1 MAENAAVPA
10 CSPRGRPPAWRES
23 TRPGLG
29 TFVTIGLEPPGGGPS
44 ASGDD
49 PSVAAADALLGG
61 AFKVIERVQAL
72 MSFHSGG
79 SDLARL
85 NAAAAGEVIRVD
97 PETFAVLQLAAA
109 VSRASAGVFDV
120 TVAPALVAAGRLP
133 VPPGAPPDPLARW
146 SDLELDPPDG
156 IRLRRRLWADLGGI
170 AKGHAVDLAAAFL
183 QRAGVAA
190 FRINAGG
197 DLRVGSQ
204 LERVTLA
211 VPDLVAPSQ
220 PVIELREGSLASSA
234 VDALPGVHV
243 DGRDHRAPPA
253 GRFVSVVAPRC
264 AVADALTKVVL
275 AQGAAAAPILAGF
288 GATAYLYAPGADW
301 QVIGTGI

>member
-29 TFVTIGLEPPGGGPS
+29 TFVTIGLEPPGGR
-44 ASGDD
+44 
-49 PSVAAADALLGG
+49 AAADALLGQ
-61 AFKVIERVQAL
+61 AFEIIERVQAL

-97 PETFAVLQLAAA
+97 PETFAVLQLAAT

-133 VPPGAPPDPLARW
+133 VPPGAPPDPSARW
-146 SDLELDPPDG
+146 SDLEPDPPDG
-156 IRLRRRLWADLGGI
+156 IRLRRRLWVDLGGI
-170 AKGHAVDLAAAFL
+170 AKGHAVDMAAAFL
-183 QRAGVAA
+183 EQAGVAA

-234 VDALPGVHV
+234 VDPVPGVHL
-243 DGRDHRAPPA
+243 DGRDHRAPRA

>member
-1 MAENAAVPA
+1 
-10 CSPRGRPPAWRES
+10 
-23 TRPGLG
+23 
-29 TFVTIGLEPPGGGPS
+29 VTIGLEPPGGR
-44 ASGDD
+44 
-49 PSVAAADALLGG
+49 AAADALLGQ
-61 AFKVIERVQAL
+61 AFEIIERVQAL

-97 PETFAVLQLAAA
+97 PETFAVLQLAAT

-133 VPPGAPPDPLARW
+133 VPPGAPPDPSARW
-146 SDLELDPPDG
+146 SDLEPDPPDG
-156 IRLRRRLWADLGGI
+156 IRLRRRLWVDLGGI
-170 AKGHAVDLAAAFL
+170 AKGHAVDMAAAFL
-183 QRAGVAA
+183 EQAGVAA

-197 DLRVGSQ
+197 DLRVGAQ
-204 LERVTLA
+204 LERVTLD
-211 VPDLVAPSQ
+211 VPGLAASLRPGMTHPDVSHPA
-220 PVIELREGSLASSA
+220 IELREGSLASSA
-234 VDALPGVHV
+234 VDPVPGVHL
-243 DGRDHRAPPA
+243 DGRDHRVPPA

>member
-1 MAENAAVPA
+1 
-10 CSPRGRPPAWRES
+10 
-23 TRPGLG
+23 
-29 TFVTIGLEPPGGGPS
+29 VTIGLELPGGGPS

-97 PETFAVLQLAAA
+97 PETFAVLQLAAT

-120 TVAPALVAAGRLP
+120 TMAPALVAAGRLP
-133 VPPGAPPDPLARW
+133 APPGAPPDPVARW
-146 SDLELDPPDG
+146 SDLELEPPDG
-156 IRLRRRLWADLGGI
+156 VRLRRRLWVDLGGI

-197 DLRVGSQ
+197 DLRVGAQ
-204 LERVTLA
+204 LERVTLD
-211 VPDLVAPSQ
+211 VPGLAAPLRPGTARPGVAYPAMARPDVSH
-220 PVIELREGSLASSA
+220 PAIELQEGSLASSA
-234 VDALPGVHV
+234 VDPVPGVHL

-275 AQGAAAAPILAGF
+275 AQGAVAAPILAGF
-288 GATAYLYAPGADW
+288 GATAYLYAPGAGW
-301 QVIGTGI
+301 QVSGGGR